1 MIERTREAG
10 EMSRIMCQY
19 QNEQT
24 RTHVD
29 MVAIAVH
36 MVIISLVML
45 CIVQMDVKSYSIETE
60 KQIMENADTVS
71 QEVISSLDGETLDSL
86 IISDIEK
93 QCNKKL
99 LAKLGSGV
107 QVEVRK

>member
-1 MIERTREAG
+1 MN
-10 EMSRIMCQY
+10 RITCQY
-19 QNEQT
+19 QNEQA

-29 MVAIAVH
+29 MVVIAVH

-45 CIVQMDVKSYSIETE
+45 CIVQMQMDVKSYSIKTE
-60 KQIMENADTVS
+60 KQIMENADIVS
-71 QEVISSLDGETLDSL
+71 QEVISSLDDETLDSL

-93 QCNKKL
+93 QCNKEL

-107 QVEVRK
+107 RVEVKK